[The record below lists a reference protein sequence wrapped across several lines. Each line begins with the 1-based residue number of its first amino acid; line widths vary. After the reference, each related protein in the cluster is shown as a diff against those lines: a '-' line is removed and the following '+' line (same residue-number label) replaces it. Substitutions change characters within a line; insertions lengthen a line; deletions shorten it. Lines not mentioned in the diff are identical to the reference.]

1 MGLNQQD
8 SMAVVNIV
16 ASGIAIIG
24 YTLMAN
30 SSESSTAS
38 HKSDSSRS
46 ASHKKTTSYRASS
59 LGGKTRR
66 RR

>member
-1 MGLNQQD
+1 MGLNLQD
-8 SMAVVNIV
+8 SMAIVNIV

-24 YTLMAN
+24 YTLIAN

-38 HKSDSSRS
+38 HKSDSSKS
-46 ASHKKTTSYRASS
+46 ASHKKTTSYRNSV
-59 LGGKTRR
+59 GGKTRR

>member
-1 MGLNQQD
+1 MGLNLQD
-8 SMAVVNIV
+8 SMAIVNIV

-24 YTLMAN
+24 YTLIAN

-38 HKSDSSRS
+38 HKSDSYKS
-46 ASHKKTTSYRASS
+46 ASHKKTTSYRNSV
-59 LGGKTRR
+59 GGKTRR